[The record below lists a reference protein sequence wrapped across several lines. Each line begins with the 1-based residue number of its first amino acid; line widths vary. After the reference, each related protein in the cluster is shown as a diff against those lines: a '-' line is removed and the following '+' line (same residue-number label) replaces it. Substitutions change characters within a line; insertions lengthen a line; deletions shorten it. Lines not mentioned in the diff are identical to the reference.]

1 MVDRSGQ
8 RVKKM
13 FGQIAPRYDFLNHFL
28 SGGIDYLWR
37 MAVVRKVRPNQDSEL
52 KILDICTGTGDLAI
66 AFWKRWKVP
75 VVGGDFTPE
84 MLEIGREKL
93 KRSGITE
100 EQVRLVEADASDMPF
115 REGEFQIVSV
125 AFGLRNIED
134 TERGL
139 SEMVRVCASEGQVAV
154 LEFSLPTFFLFRW
167 VYLFYFRYI
176 LPKIGQFTAKNQW
189 DAYNYLPQSVQEF
202 PQGETLAEMMRR
214 AGLSD
219 VRYFPMTFG
228 IATLYVGKKRA

>member
-28 SGGIDYLWR
+28 SGGVDYLWR
-37 MAVVRKVRPNQDSEL
+37 SAVVRKVQPKLDSEL

-100 EQVRLVEADASDMPF
+100 EQVRLIEVDASDMPF
-115 REGEFQIVSV
+115 RDGEFQVVSV
-125 AFGLRNIED
+125 AFGLRNIES
-134 TERGL
+134 TEHGL
-139 SEMVRVCASEGQVAV
+139 SEMTRVCASGGQVAV
-154 LEFSLPTFFLFRW
+154 LEFSLPTFSLFRW
-167 VYLFYFRYI
+167 VYLFYFRNI
-176 LPKIGQFTAKNQW
+176 LPKIGQFTARNQW
-189 DAYNYLPQSVQEF
+189 DAYHYLPESVQEF
-202 PQGETLAEMMRR
+202 PQGEELAEMMRQS
-214 AGLSD
+214 GLSD

-228 IATLYVGKKRA
+228 IATLYIGKK

>member
-37 MAVVRKVRPNQDSEL
+37 MAVVRKVRPNRDSEL

-100 EQVRLVEADASDMPF
+100 EQVWLVEADASDMPF
-115 REGEFQIVSV
+115 RDGEFQIVSV

-139 SEMVRVCASEGQVAV
+139 SEMVRVCASGGQVAV

-214 AGLSD
+214 AGLSE

-228 IATLYVGKKRA
+228 IATLYVGKK